1 MEGKKRIFWDAFLLT
16 LVVFLA
22 GLFLGISFESSK
34 VAQINEYYANS
45 EIFLMDI
52 LALNNMIGLEK
63 NCNLLADANL
73 KMADKV
79 YEEALLLEKYSDS
92 EKLAQAMDLAHKRYD
107 LLRTF
112 LWIDSINIKNKCNSN
127 FSTVVYIYEYK
138 TKDLVKKATQN
149 VWSKILYELKQNKGD
164 KIVLIPIAGN
174 NDIESLES
182 LKRKFEISNLPVV
195 IINEKN
201 LITKLESVGELERY
215 FE

>member
-112 LWIDSINIKNKCNSN
+112 LWIDSVNIKNKCNSN

-182 LKRKFEISNLPVV
+182 LKKKFEISNLPVV

>member
-112 LWIDSINIKNKCNSN
+112 LWIDSVNIKNKCNSN